1 MPSVRLKFFF
11 LDNISLLHLNRLRI
25 MKTQQSVLNV
35 VLIFAATVT
44 ALFVAG
50 CAEVG
55 SGNTTSLLTAAG
67 FRART
72 PQTPR
77 QQQIYAALPP
87 YQVERATVK
96 GHVFYV
102 YKDEKAGVAYIG
114 REPEYQRY
122 HELAV
127 QQQIAQNYY
136 MAAEMDRAAAF
147 GWYGAWGPRAFW
159 W

>member
-1 MPSVRLKFFF
+1 
-11 LDNISLLHLNRLRI
+11 
-25 MKTQQSVLNV
+25 MKIQKPNSTILT
-35 VLIFAATVT
+35 IFAAAAVT
-44 ALFVAG
+44 LFVAG
-50 CAEVG
+50 CAEMG
-55 SGNTTSLLTAAG
+55 SGNTRSLLSAAG

-72 PQTPR
+72 PQTPK

-87 YQVERATVK
+87 YKVERATVK

-102 YKDEKAGVAYIG
+102 YKDEKAGLAYIG
-114 REPEYQRY
+114 REQEYQNY
-122 HELAV
+122 QQLAI

-136 MAAEMDRAAAF
+136 TAVAMNRAAAY

>member
-1 MPSVRLKFFF
+1 
-11 LDNISLLHLNRLRI
+11 
-25 MKTQQSVLNV
+25 MKIENPKPHVI
-35 VLIFAATVT
+35 LIFAVAAAT
-44 ALFVAG
+44 LFVAG
-50 CAEVG
+50 CAEMG
-55 SGNTTSLLTAAG
+55 SANTTSLLSAAG

-72 PQTPR
+72 PQTPK

-87 YQVERATVK
+87 YQVERATVN

-114 REPEYQRY
+114 REQEYQNY
-122 HELAV
+122 QQLAI

-136 MAAEMDRAAAF
+136 NAVAMDRAAAY

>member
-1 MPSVRLKFFF
+1 
-11 LDNISLLHLNRLRI
+11 
-25 MKTQQSVLNV
+25 MKARQSQLNV
-35 VLIFAATVT
+35 ILIFAVAVT

-72 PQTPR
+72 PQTPT

-87 YQVERATVK
+87 YHVERATVK

-102 YKDEKAGVAYIG
+102 YKDEKEGLPMSVANRNTSVTTSWQFSSRLPKTITWQRKWTVQPHLVGTEHGVRGRSGGERAGA
-114 REPEYQRY
+114 P
-122 HELAV
+122 
-127 QQQIAQNYY
+127 
-136 MAAEMDRAAAF
+136 F
-147 GWYGAWGPRAFW
+147 GEFEG
-159 W
+159 

>member
-1 MPSVRLKFFF
+1 M
-11 LDNISLLHLNRLRI
+11 
-25 MKTQQSVLNV
+25 
-35 VLIFAATVT
+35 
-44 ALFVAG
+44 AG
-50 CAEVG
+50 CAGVG

-67 FRART
+67 FRAHT
-72 PQTPR
+72 PQTPK

-87 YQVERATVK
+87 YHVERATVN

-102 YKDEKAGVAYIG
+102 YKDEKAGVAYVG
-114 REPEYQRY
+114 REQEYQRY

-136 MAAEMDRAAAF
+136 MAAEMDRAAAY
-147 GWYGAWGPRAFW
+147 GWYGAWGPRALW